1 MWFDIMKALFFLQIS
16 WFRTINDKPPRPK
29 SLDTTRLLQAAGAQV
44 FHPECLKVWRSEKR
58 YPVSRYPLSKLA
70 PLRQGPRAAAL
81 PPEVKKANGWKKISA
96 RSLDRDPFTV
106 SSSNIFKK
114 NTDHLETGW
123 KLVPKKDA
131 KGHLCHQPG
140 FPAVS
145 NVVSL
150 ELGSRTTSP
159 YPSLLVKAA
168 SLVNLYIREKT
179 PSAIVGEVL
188 NTDIWISPPTIEKLG
203 CLMTCPWTACL
214 GFGHERCRNTIC
226 CFKMHQFDPKLAQNH
241 GVLGLSILSNL
252 QIPPERWPRWVQ
264 EVRNASC
271 FGNRKFMVRWGLD
284 SKSRKNH
291 PQTRFAT
298 QFSLPQTTES
308 PRPTFGR
315 TPHPATH
322 IEAKSFR
329 NISVPPKQRC
339 PRNKGGTKKNTVP
352 WNKYRNQN
360 KDVKRFL
367 KKVSTCWWSCMS
379 FIFIILHDVLS
390 NNPKSH

>member
-44 FHPECLKVWRSEKR
+44 FHPECLKGWRSEKR

-70 PLRQGPRAAAL
+70 PLRQRPRAAAL

-114 NTDHLETGW
+114 KNTDHLETRW

-168 SLVNLYIREKT
+168 SLVNLREKT

-203 CLMTCPWTACL
+203 CLMTCPWTPWTACF
-214 GFGHERCRNTIC
+214 GF
-226 CFKMHQFDPKLAQNH
+226 PKLAQNH

-252 QIPPERWPRWVQ
+252 KTYGSLQRGGPHDKSKIRVVTPIGFALATENSWFVEDWIANHEKITPPVCNPVQ
-264 EVRNASC
+264 PA
-271 FGNRKFMVRWGLD
+271 
-284 SKSRKNH
+284 
-291 PQTRFAT
+291 P
-298 QFSLPQTTES
+298 TTES

-315 TPHPATH
+315 TPHPAH

-329 NISVPPKQRC
+329 NISVPPKQRWN
-339 PRNKGGTKKNTVP
+339 PEQPKRIP

-360 KDVKRFL
+360 KDVKTFL
-367 KKVSTCWWSCMS
+367 KKVSTCWWSYMS
-379 FIFIILHDVLS
+379 SIFIILHDVLS
-390 NNPKSH
+390 NNPKSR